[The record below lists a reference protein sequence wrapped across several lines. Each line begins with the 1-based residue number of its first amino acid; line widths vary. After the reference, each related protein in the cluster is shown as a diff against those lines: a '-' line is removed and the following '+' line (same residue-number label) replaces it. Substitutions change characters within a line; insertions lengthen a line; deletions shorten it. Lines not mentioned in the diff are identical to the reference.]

1 MGTPWQTDMWFT
13 SPWNFDADVRAE
25 MKFDPRPRLHDV
37 TLRDGEQQAG
47 IVFSKDD
54 KIRIAEGLAEVG
66 IHRLEAGMPVVS
78 KSDEQAIR
86 EIVRRLE
93 KSNTQVFSFARCMVE
108 DVKRSVDTG
117 VKGIVMEVPSSTH
130 IIERAY
136 RWDPARAIATSIEAT
151 RFAKDNG
158 LYVSFFPID
167 FSRAP
172 LEWVLSMLKRVATEG
187 HMDALTIVDTF
198 GGLAPHTVPYLI
210 RRMRQVFPT
219 TPFEVHFHD
228 DFGMGVANT
237 LLAMAAG
244 CQVAH
249 TSVTGIGERAGNCAY
264 EELALAMKTMY
275 DVDLGLKTENFVSV
289 SRLVQRLAGV
299 TVPPNRCVVGE
310 NLFDIESGIIV
321 SWLKN
326 CGVEFPT
333 ELSPYRPELVGAAP
347 ARAVLGKGSGI
358 DSMAYFLERMGIAA
372 TQDQMMAL
380 LADVKQRSLD
390 GKRLLSLEEFG
401 AMARALVAGDK
412 KPEAVSALPKG

>member
-1 MGTPWQTDMWFT
+1 MRKPWQTDMWFT
-13 SPWNFDADVRAE
+13 SPWNFDADVRARIA
-25 MKFDPRPRLHDV
+25 FDPHPRLHDV

-47 IVFSKDD
+47 IVFTKDD
-54 KIRIAEGLAEVG
+54 KIRIAEALAEVG
-66 IHRLEAGMPVVS
+66 VHRIEAGMPVVS

-86 EIVRRLE
+86 EIAKRLE
-93 KSNTQVFSFARCMVE
+93 GSGTQVFSFARCMVE
-108 DVKRSVDTG
+108 DVKRSLDTG

-136 RWDPARAIATSIEAT
+136 RWEPAKAIETSIAAT

-158 LYVSFFPID
+158 LYVVFFPID

-172 LEWVLSMLKRVATEG
+172 LDWVLPMLKRVATEG

-210 RRMRQVFPT
+210 QRMRQVFAD

-237 LLAMAAG
+237 LMAMAAG

-264 EELALAMKTMY
+264 EELGLALKTMY
-275 DVDLGLKTENFVSV
+275 DVDLGLKTEKFVQV
-289 SRLVQRLAGV
+289 SRLVQKLAGV
-299 TVPPNRCVVGE
+299 RVPGNRCVVGE

-321 SWLKN
+321 SWLRN

-333 ELSPYRPELVGAAP
+333 ELVPFRPELVGNTP
-347 ARAVLGKGSGI
+347 PRAVLGKGSGI
-358 DSMAYFLERMGIAA
+358 DSIAFFLDQMGIQA
-372 TQDQMMAL
+372 DQEQMAAL
-380 LADVKQRSLD
+380 LTDVKERSLRE
-390 GKRLLSLEEFG
+390 KRLLTLEEFRE
-401 AMARALVAGDK
+401 MALHTTA
-412 KPEAVSALPKG
+412 